1 MKGLID
7 FFVDRYRTTLT
18 MMFLVLTWGIFSYG
32 QIPNASEPD
41 IDVPFVMVSTFYE
54 GVSPED
60 AERLISRPLEKRLLT
75 VDDVKGVQSC
85 LLYTSPS
92 PRDWTISRMPSSA

>member
-18 MMFLVLTWGIFSYG
+18 MMFLVLTWGMFSYS

-41 IDVPFVMVSTFYE
+41 IDDSGTEAPE
-54 GVSPED
+54 SPG
-60 AERLISRPLEKRLLT
+60 AP
-75 VDDVKGVQSC
+75 KGGE
-85 LLYTSPS
+85 
-92 PRDWTISRMPSSA
+92 I

>member
-75 VDDVKGVQSC
+75 VDDVC

-92 PRDWTISRMPSSA
+92 PRDRIRSRMPSSA

>member
-18 MMFLVLTWGIFSYG
+18 MMFLVLTLGMYSYS

-41 IDVPFVMVSTFYE
+41 IDVPFVIVSTFYE

-60 AERLISRPLEKRLLT
+60 AERLISRPIEKRLLT
-75 VDDVKGVQSC
+75 STGKSLFSIGLAIS
-85 LLYTSPS
+85 LSASSGETPS
-92 PRDWTISRMPSSA
+92 